1 MGISSIIYK
10 YGGIDWWAM
19 VLCEVRNGLF
29 IIIIMYVY
37 LLIPTISAIDIIDKI
52 GKITTSYL

>member
-37 LLIPTISAIDIIDKI
+37 LLIPTISAIDIIDK
-52 GKITTSYL
+52 

>member
-1 MGISSIIYK
+1 MS
-10 YGGIDWWAM
+10 YGTVWSEERT
-19 VLCEVRNGLF
+19 LHYHNK
-29 IIIIMYVY
+29 IMYVY